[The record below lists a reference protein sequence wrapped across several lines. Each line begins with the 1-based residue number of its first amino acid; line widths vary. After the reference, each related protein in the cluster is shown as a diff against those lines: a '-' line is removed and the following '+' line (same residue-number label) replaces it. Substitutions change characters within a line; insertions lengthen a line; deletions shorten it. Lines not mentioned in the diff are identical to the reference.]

1 MSDTFQSNYKNASNV
16 IKNITSILSTI
27 KDNTNGSEAQRQLSR
42 VKQYFA
48 QAQEALKV
56 MRNTAST
63 MSYNN
68 KIQAMGSVREIEQSL
83 ATIKKDIARQES
95 KLNKAAL
102 VGSDAEEKKKKM
114 AQGLIQLND
123 TTGVLNQV
131 KSSAYESES
140 IGQGALEA
148 LGSQHEVLIRSNEKV
163 EEVKTNA
170 NMAKQLLR
178 DMNRHAIGNKVCAI
192 MIIVILLLVRSN
204 LFVPHQMAGVVAL
217 RK

>member
-1 MSDTFQSNYKNASNV
+1 MVLSSRDYQLKDGYCFFDSMSDTFQSNYKNASNV

-83 ATIKKDIARQES
+83 ATIKKDIARQAS

-102 VGSDAEEKKKKM
+102 AGS
-114 AQGLIQLND
+114 
-123 TTGVLNQV
+123 VLCL
-131 KSSAYESES
+131 KAFE
-140 IGQGALEA
+140 L
-148 LGSQHEVLIRSNEKV
+148 
-163 EEVKTNA
+163 
-170 NMAKQLLR
+170 
-178 DMNRHAIGNKVCAI
+178 
-192 MIIVILLLVRSN
+192 
-204 LFVPHQMAGVVAL
+204 
-217 RK
+217 

>member
-102 VGSDAEEKKKKM
+102 VGS
-114 AQGLIQLND
+114 
-123 TTGVLNQV
+123 VFC
-131 KSSAYESES
+131 SSTFE
-140 IGQGALEA
+140 L
-148 LGSQHEVLIRSNEKV
+148 
-163 EEVKTNA
+163 
-170 NMAKQLLR
+170 
-178 DMNRHAIGNKVCAI
+178 
-192 MIIVILLLVRSN
+192 
-204 LFVPHQMAGVVAL
+204 
-217 RK
+217 